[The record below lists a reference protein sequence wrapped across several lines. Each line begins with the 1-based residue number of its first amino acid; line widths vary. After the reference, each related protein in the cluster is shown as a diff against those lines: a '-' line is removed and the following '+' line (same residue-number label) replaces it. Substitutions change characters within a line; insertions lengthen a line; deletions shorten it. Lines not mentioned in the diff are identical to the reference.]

1 MEYTN
6 KNWLI
11 DYEDCLSIFNII
23 YYTLQTSDLLV
34 NKQKTIIKEVVS
46 QIELTK
52 TIQQH
57 EQISLELENIIQS
70 YSNSIQRERELTEI
84 KKRKQQEIDEMKEV
98 KVFDS
103 SLIPMKLSEL
113 NNEMKLEKE
122 NEILYLE
129 NLQEQKRRKEKQ
141 LEEFQT
147 EKKNV
152 MEKIISLNLHK
163 ETVIIDELL
172 LNQRISFYQR
182 ELEKELSSFEDE
194 SNEIEENKNIQS
206 IDDIDFSS
214 EDDNIYESY
223 NENDEIK

>member
-1 MEYTN
+1 M
-6 KNWLI
+6 K
-11 DYEDCLSIFNII
+11 D
-23 YYTLQTSDLLV
+23 V
-34 NKQKTIIKEVVS
+34 KE
-46 QIELTK
+46 
-52 TIQQH
+52 
-57 EQISLELENIIQS
+57 
-70 YSNSIQRERELTEI
+70 
-84 KKRKQQEIDEMKEV
+84 
-98 KVFDS
+98 FDS
-103 SLIPMKLSEL
+103 SLIPMKLSEI

-182 ELEKELSSFEDE
+182 ELEKDLSSFEDE
-194 SNEIEENKNIQS
+194 RNEIEENKNIQS